1 MNILRLIAKEF
12 KLNVRSYKANIM
24 MVLFPIVLIL
34 ILGAAFSGQF
44 DSTIT
49 LGDMKVLY
57 TEDVGESRHYL
68 TDAFKE
74 FRESLTREYGLV
86 FEKTDDADA
95 GMESVKGYKY
105 AGYIQ
110 VSDEMGEIRFYNNEK
125 HGGYKSVILE
135 SALSSFIKTYGAM
148 EAIAANKPEAL
159 GLPQMQSRGEYV
171 SLKSLNQKQQPGSL
185 DYYAVTMVTMIL
197 LYASLTGFWSVYGDI
212 TQMTAGRVLC
222 APVKRYEFL
231 TGKVI
236 GCIMITVVQGI
247 VVVLFSKWVLKANWG
262 NDLIS
267 VVLLLASY
275 SVMSVSLGVG
285 LAHLFKKKDAAN
297 GLLNTIIPVIV
308 FLGGGY
314 VPLSEMGPAFNGISS
329 ISPVKWANTALFK
342 LIYDQDYSQLATSVL
357 INLAAAAVFILISAL
372 FSGRGATKYA

>member
-148 EAIAANKPEAL
+148 ETIAANKPEAL
-159 GLPQMQSRGEYV
+159 GMPQMQGRGEYV

-185 DYYAVTMVTMIL
+185 DYYAVTMMTMIL
-197 LYASLTGFWSVYGDI
+197 LYASLTGLWSVREDI
-212 TQMTAGRVLC
+212 TQMTAGRILC

-231 TGKVI
+231 TGK
-236 GCIMITVVQGI
+236 
-247 VVVLFSKWVLKANWG
+247 WVLKANWG
-262 NDLIS
+262 SDLIS
-267 VVLLLASY
+267 VLLLLTTY
-275 SVMSVSLGVG
+275 SIMAVSLGVG
-285 LAHLFKKKDAAN
+285 LAYLFQKADAAN
-297 GLLNTIIPVIV
+297 GLLNTIIPVVV

-314 VPLSEMGPAFNGISS
+314 VPLSEMGSVFNGISN
-329 ISPVKWANTALFK
+329 ISPVKWANTALFR
-342 LIYDQDYSQLATSVL
+342 LIYDQDYSQFATSVL
-357 INLAAAAVFILISAL
+357 INLSAAAVFILISAL
-372 FSGRGATKYA
+372 FSRKGAGKYA